1 MVNPN
6 IDNSLKILAML
17 GECPSTSFHENL
29 VFQCIK
35 RILSLENIPY
45 KTDTYG
51 NILARI
57 EGTKPQNKPVAF
69 VAHMD
74 HPGFEVDRIENGQ
87 VIAKALGGVPIA
99 SIKKVTKSFSFD
111 EKTGERY
118 SCVLEPETSIGDREV
133 LVDSNQDLSIGMPI
147 VFDLP
152 DFLVFGGFGHD
163 DSAASFRGA
172 RASRRSPLRIRY
184 MASNMA
190 GTPIMPAT
198 RKNSA

>member
-1 MVNPN
+1 MANPN

-87 VIAKALGGVPIA
+87 VIARALGGVPIA
-99 SIKKVTKSFSFD
+99 SIKKATKCFSFN
-111 EKTGERY
+111 EKTGDRHL
-118 SCVLEPETSIGDREV
+118 CFLEPAAHIGDREV
-133 LVDSNQDLSIGMPI
+133 
-147 VFDLP
+147 
-152 DFLVFGGFGHD
+152 
-163 DSAASFRGA
+163 
-172 RASRRSPLRIRY
+172 
-184 MASNMA
+184 
-190 GTPIMPAT
+190 
-198 RKNSA
+198 